1 MRQTVLGICHSS
13 GVRKDIRRI
22 IIQLTVIVVLF
33 LFHGLIPQ
41 ISMAAEYRISMLPLF
56 GTDEINSRIRP
67 LAEYLSMETGLK
79 ITPILVADFT
89 QYAQQL
95 SSGVIHIGY
104 ENPYVYVKNSGAHE
118 AIAMASTGEQGFQ
131 FRGII
136 ITRANSPLQTLADL
150 KGKKIAIVSQSST
163 GGFLSQNYSLAKNG
177 INTLK
182 DCIVEE
188 ATENKQENV
197 IFSVYTGDVDAGF
210 IRESALSQVKDFVP
224 AEAIHVLERTAWL
237 PNWALSL
244 NKKMPEADKKKIIA
258 AIERLKPESLAL
270 KALKVNA
277 FKLTQDSEY
286 NLLREAAGL
295 PIK

>member
-1 MRQTVLGICHSS
+1 MRQSLLDIGHSS
-13 GVRKDIRRI
+13 GVRQDIRRLIVHLPI
-22 IIQLTVIVVLF
+22 IATILLQFF
-33 LFHGLIPQ
+33 LPPT
-41 ISMAAEYRISMLPLF
+41 STAAEYRISMLPLF
-56 GTDEINSRIRP
+56 GADEINSRLRP
-67 LAEYLSMETGLK
+67 LAEYLSAETGLK
-79 ITPILVADFT
+79 ITPIQVADFD

-95 SSGVIHIGY
+95 TSGAIHIGY
-104 ENPYVYVKNSGAHE
+104 ENPYVYVKNSATHE
-118 AIAMASTGEQGFQ
+118 AVAMASTGEQGFQ

-136 ITRANSPLQTLADL
+136 ITRANSPIRSLAAL

-177 INTLK
+177 INTLR

-244 NKKMPEADKKKIIA
+244 NRKMPEADKKKIIA
-258 AIERLKPESLAL
+258 AIDRLKPGSIVLQ
-270 KALKVNA
+270 ALKVNA

-286 NLLREAAGL
+286 NVLREAADL
-295 PIK
+295 PKI